1 MACEFPSGDASCN
14 NVQTVVLRL
23 LTYFFY
29 VWSIHRHT
37 RPPQNEDPRYA
48 LVMTSVE
55 ADARG
60 LTDCSAAL

>member
-1 MACEFPSGDASCN
+1 MYGRYTGIPA
-14 NVQTVVLRL
+14 
-23 LTYFFY
+23 
-29 VWSIHRHT
+29 
-37 RPPQNEDPRYA
+37 PPNEDPRYA